1 MNAPTGGSLQV
12 EKIAVVKK
20 IPQRLLNHSPG
31 DARVFAQVLRTWLL
45 HGFLIRNGISLQ
57 RDLLR
62 TNASSGPI
70 SVTDARL
77 LVVKLLQ
84 VRHSAG
90 HPEADK
96 ELDEEGY
103 NGDAYDQQRQI

>member
-1 MNAPTGGSLQV
+1 MNALTADSLQV

-20 IPQRLLNHSPG
+20 VPQRLLNHFAG
-31 DARVFAQVLRTWLL
+31 DARVLAQVLRTWLL

-62 TNASSGPI
+62 TSARGGPI
-70 SVTDARL
+70 SVTDPRL
-77 LVVKLLQ
+77 LVVKLLP